1 MTGRSGRVRSE
12 TARVAILQAT
22 AHIFGTRGY
31 DHLTI
36 EGVAAEAG
44 VGKQTIYRWW
54 RAKGELVA
62 DALLEDMLLPE
73 PLLPVDTGDL
83 RADLV
88 TWLSDVFGLLQRP
101 GGGDDLVRS
110 LAAAA
115 AENVDVGRRMRDSL
129 GATSALA
136 ARLRSGVEAGQLSP
150 DVSLEDFGD
159 VLVGAV
165 VLRALARTETDEA
178 AAERLVS
185 VVLGGS
191 AP

>member
-22 AHIFGTRGY
+22 ARIFGSRGY

-54 RAKGELVA
+54 HSKGELVA
-62 DALLEDMLLPE
+62 DALLEGLLLPE
-73 PLLPVDTGDL
+73 PLLPPDTGDL
-83 RADLV
+83 RADLT
-88 TWLSDVFGLLQRP
+88 TWLRDVFGLLQRP
-101 GGGDDLVRS
+101 GGDDLVRS

-115 AENVDVGRRMRDSL
+115 AENADVGRRIRDSL
-129 GATSALA
+129 GATSELA
-136 ARLRSGVEAGQLSP
+136 ARLRTGVEAGQLP
-150 DVSLEDFGD
+150 PGVAIEDFGD

-185 VVLGGS
+185 VVLGG
-191 AP
+191 APQR

>member
-22 AHIFGTRGY
+22 AHIFGSRGY

-62 DALLEDMLLPE
+62 DALLEGMLLSE
-73 PLLPVDTGDL
+73 PPVMQDTGDL
-83 RADLV
+83 RADLT
-88 TWLSDVFGLLQRP
+88 TWLRDVFRVLQPP

-115 AENVDVGRRMRDSL
+115 AENADVGRRMRDSL
-129 GATSALA
+129 GATSELA
-136 ARLRSGVEAGQLSP
+136 GRLRTGIEAGQLSG
-150 DVSLEDFGD
+150 DVAIEDFGD
-159 VLVGAV
+159 VLVGAI
-165 VLRALARTETDEA
+165 VLRALARAETDEA
-178 AAERLVS
+178 AIERLVS
-185 VVLGGS
+185 VVL
-191 AP
+191 PR